1 MKPFAG
7 FPAGKVRLTPVP
19 DLFFAELLTAINDLA
34 ELKVTLYMFWFLYR
48 QSGQPRYMTWAELAS
63 EGVLLSALRDPLG
76 DEVQDPIPTLRRA
89 LERAVERGS
98 LLQISIADEEGEAIY
113 FFLNSAQGRE
123 AVAQVKAGELLLERR
138 GRVREAHVQ
147 RARPNIFELYEDNIA
162 LLQPLIAEELIEAA
176 DTYPEQWIEDAFR
189 IAVER
194 NVRHWRYVR
203 SILERWAREGKD
215 SGPSEN
221 APRGRR

>member
-7 FPAGKVRLTPVP
+7 FPAGKARLTPVP
-19 DLFFAELLTAINDLA
+19 DLFFAELLPAIDDLA

-63 EGVLLSALRDPLG
+63 EGVLLSALCDPLA
-76 DEVQDPIPTLRRA
+76 DEVQDPELMLRQA
-89 LERAVERGS
+89 LDRAVARGS
-98 LLQISIADEEGEAIY
+98 LLQIGISDEEGEEIY

-123 AVAQVKAGELLLERR
+123 AVAQVKTGELLLERR

-147 RARPNIFELYEDNIA
+147 RARPNIFQLYEDNIA

-176 DTYPEQWIEDAFR
+176 DTYPEQWVEDAFR
-189 IAVER
+189 IAVEHNAR
-194 NVRHWRYVR
+194 NWRYVR

-215 SGPSEN
+215 
-221 APRGRR
+221 